1 MYMACFSLTWNTLV
15 VHLEVVAL
23 LLTGRNL
30 ATESA
35 TRKVDAAPL
44 LTHAGVVLVLRV
56 CAVPG
61 GVGAVVVRTVT
72 KEDPVYPQH
81 GPLGTLN
88 VYFGCF
94 VETGTC

>member
-1 MYMACFSLTWNTLV
+1 MACFSLTWNTLV

-30 ATESA
+30 AAESA
-35 TRKVDAAPL
+35 ARKVDAAPL

-56 CAVPG
+56 GAVPG
-61 GVGAVVVRTVT
+61 GVGAVVVRTVS

-81 GPLGTLN
+81 GPLRTLN